1 MQPWLPKVW
10 SPKTWLSKVC
20 SGSSLCA
27 LACLLGP
34 CVSFLPFAAF
44 AADDAPPKVISA
56 DPAFEHGLTGWQAT
70 GDVHPDPAGG
80 AGFGPGPGAIR
91 QRFDAGAVNHMQVS
105 VLASAGSARALRV
118 TVRCL
123 DRDGHELMSLATPAD
138 IGPDEK
144 NADDLEDYFRPHP
157 LTAAIEL
164 IVAKDAN
171 ASTVTVHH
179 ASVAVYD
186 DDDPSLTSIQ
196 SESEL
201 MRPFWKGDTVT
212 GEAVLLESFGDGPA
226 TGTLM
231 FRPTRI
237 LSVTSYDGSVTYAPG
252 ADYTVTGRTLAATPA
267 SRMTVVRAA
276 NLKHGEIAWNI
287 VGGRQVLV
295 NYEHT
300 DPWPGTVQP
309 FVGAALPLTMQKL
322 AAHAPLTIVAYGDS
336 ITYGIG
342 SSHMRKIAPYQ
353 PPWIGLFAQEL
364 RRTTSDAAITLDN
377 SSQSGAD
384 SAWAARMAGRMVA
397 NLHPDL
403 VIVAFGQ
410 NDFWRI
416 SADDFAANIASVI
429 RTIRAASPQTEF
441 LLVSTLRFDPIYSG
455 KPDYWN
461 RVTQYDVKL
470 RAITGPGVQLV
481 DMTAISAAVYAAKAP
496 KDCLNDPL
504 HPNDYFSRW
513 YAQSMIAALTPDT
526 DGGGH

>member
-1 MQPWLPKVW
+1 MQPWLSKLCA
-10 SPKTWLSKVC
+10 LS
-20 SGSSLCA
+20 GLCA
-27 LACLLGP
+27 LACLLF
-34 CVSFLPFAAF
+34 SFAAF

-56 DPAFEHGLTGWQAT
+56 DAGFEHGLAGWKVS
-70 GDVHPDPAGG
+70 GDVHLDPAGG
-80 AGFGPGPGAIR
+80 VRFGPGPGVIR
-91 QRFDAGAVNHMQVS
+91 QRFDASAANHMQVS
-105 VLASAGSARALRV
+105 VLASAGSARGLRV

-123 DRDGHELMSLATPAD
+123 DRDGHELMSLGTPAD

-144 NADDLEDYFRPHP
+144 NAGDLEDYFRPHP

-164 IVAKDAN
+164 MVAKEAN
-171 ASTVTVHH
+171 AGTATVQH

-186 DDDPSLTSIQ
+186 DDDPSLTSTED
-196 SESEL
+196 ESEL
-201 MRPFWKGDTVT
+201 MHPFWKGNTVT

-237 LSVTSYDGSVTYAPG
+237 LSVTSYDGTLTYKPG
-252 ADYTVTGRTLAATPA
+252 TDYTVAGRTLTATPG
-267 SRMTVVRAA
+267 SKMTVVRDAD
-276 NLKHGEIAWNI
+276 LKHGEIAWNI
-287 VGGRQVLV
+287 VGGEQVLV
-295 NYEHT
+295 NYEHA
-300 DPWPGTVQP
+300 DPWPGPVQP
-309 FVGAALPLTMQKL
+309 YVGDELPNTMRKL

-342 SSHMRKIAPYQ
+342 SSHMRKITPYQ
-353 PPWIGLFAQEL
+353 PPWIDLFAGEL
-364 RRTTSDAAITLDN
+364 KRTTGDAAITLDN

-384 SAWAARMAGRMVA
+384 SKWAARMAGRMVA

-429 RTIRAASPQTEF
+429 RTVRTTDPQAEF

-461 RVTQYDVKL
+461 LVTQYDARL
-470 RAITGPGVQLV
+470 RAMTRSGVRLV

-504 HPNDYFSRW
+504 HPNDYLSRW
-513 YAQSMIAALTPDT
+513 YAQSMMAALTPDAET
-526 DGGGH
+526 GGH